1 MAWIEHLIR
10 GVFCLVW
17 LFFFS
22 CRLFVVSVKKN
33 GASSQESVT
42 GGKALDTVDAKRLHG
57 LNGQLGKFTHKKSTK
72 TD

>member
-1 MAWIEHLIR
+1 MSGLA
-10 GVFCLVW
+10 
-17 LFFFS
+17 FFFFMQTL
-22 CRLFVVSVKKN
+22 CGICQKN

>member
-1 MAWIEHLIR
+1 MKTLCGI
-10 GVFCLVW
+10 CQ
-17 LFFFS
+17 
-22 CRLFVVSVKKN
+22 KN